1 MWVSVDL
8 TKHVGAPAESAADET
23 ARELTAITA
32 FFAAQAAQIEI
43 WEPDV
48 ASERHHG

>member
-32 FFAAQAAQIEI
+32 FFAAQIEI
-43 WEPDV
+43 WVPDV

>member
-1 MWVSVDL
+1 MWVSLDL
-8 TKHVGAPAESAADET
+8 SKHVGAPAESAADET

-32 FFAAQAAQIEI
+32 FFGAGALIEI